1 MVKRCMCDTKQIA
14 RDRRNAQHLKEI
26 VAEREGKHRPEGGR
40 ILIEFQIINFSLL
53 RELNL
58 GP

>member
-26 VAEREGKHRPEGGR
+26 VAEREGKHTPEGGR
-40 ILIEFQIINFSLL
+40 ILIEFQIINQSAQ
-53 RELNL
+53 RIE
-58 GP
+58 PRT